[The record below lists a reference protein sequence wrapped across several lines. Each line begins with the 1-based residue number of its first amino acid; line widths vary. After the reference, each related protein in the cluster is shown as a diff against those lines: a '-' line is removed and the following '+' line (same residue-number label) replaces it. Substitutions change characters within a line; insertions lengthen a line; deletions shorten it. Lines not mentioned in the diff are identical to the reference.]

1 MKRILL
7 WGSVGLLFFLS
18 LGSFSNAA
26 LATTVLVNETGDSLN
41 FCSLSGNGTCTLRD
55 AITFLNNNPGTGDE
69 IDFADSLCSSG
80 CTIAPAAALPDI
92 TDPNGIFLNGYSVA
106 GSNANTLAMGN
117 DAVLKVV
124 LDGTGAGDTVSGLQ
138 IATDGCLIR
147 GLVIHNFGGTGFG
160 HGMPISGG
168 IRNTIEGNFLGTHAS
183 GPAGLGNTDAGVSL
197 TNGATGN
204 TVGGSSPAARNL
216 ISGNH
221 LFGIG
226 TGSASYNIIQGNYIG
241 PDVTGTLA
249 LGNSLNG
256 IFIDSTSDNNSVG
269 GASSGVGNLI
279 SGNGSGVVLGGGIG
293 NMIQGNL
300 IGTDATGLSPRT

>member
-7 WGSVGLLFFLS
+7 WWFSGLLFFLS

-26 LATTVLVNETGDSLN
+26 LATTVLVNEIGDSLN

-92 TDPNGIFLNGYSVA
+92 TDPNWLFINGYSVT

-124 LDGTGAGDTVSGLQ
+124 LDGTGAGDTVSGLR
-138 IATDGCLIR
+138 IATNGCLIR

-160 HGMPISGG
+160 NGIRISGG
-168 IRNTIEGNFLGTHAS
+168 SGNRIEGNFLGTDAS
-183 GPAGLGNTDAGVSL
+183 GTAALRTLEGSVLGTKSSGTAALGNTDAGVSL
-197 TNGATGN
+197 LNGATGN
-204 TVGGSSPAARNL
+204 TVGGSSLAARNL
-216 ISGNH
+216 ISGN
-221 LFGIG
+221 
-226 TGSASYNIIQGNYIG
+226 
-241 PDVTGTLA
+241 
-249 LGNSLNG
+249 
-256 IFIDSTSDNNSVG
+256 
-269 GASSGVGNLI
+269 
-279 SGNGSGVVLGGGIG
+279 
-293 NMIQGNL
+293 
-300 IGTDATGLSPRT
+300 